1 MICIRDLIVE
11 ESKFTNIT
19 MFDNIITYLKT
30 LPELVEA
37 FGILDYDSSAL
48 RPKNLLQGEDYEVC
62 AHVNTGSCEGIY
74 IDCYLKSKD
83 NVIDLG
89 TIKTLEE
96 GMDGYIKL
104 GQIAGAFVLA
114 GDNYLWFNE
123 HKFKLK
129 EEGECVGN

>member
-1 MICIRDLIVE
+1 MICIKDLIVE
-11 ESKFTNIT
+11 EHEFTNIT
-19 MFDNIITYLKT
+19 MYNTIVTYLKT
-30 LPELVEA
+30 LPELASA
-37 FGILDYDSSAL
+37 FEILDYDMPASKQEEL
-48 RPKNLLQGEDYEVC
+48 IQDTDYEVF
-62 AHVNTGSCEGIY
+62 AHVNTGGCEGIY
-74 IDCYLKSKD
+74 IDCYLKNKD

-89 TIKTLEE
+89 TVKTLEE

-129 EEGECVGN
+129 EEGGCVGN